1 MLFLRPFDLVCYPCL
16 SCCVFLSVNVFFSSC
31 VIVSSPFTCHCALC
45 SELTPPPLPLPSH
58 PQWPHLTDEL
68 IAKAVPTIV
77 QILNGVRIV
86 SVGGMDCPCGGT
98 HIRDTSE
105 LGKVTVEK
113 VVAKGK
119 VTRVSYS
126 LEG

>member
-1 MLFLRPFDLVCYPCL
+1 M
-16 SCCVFLSVNVFFSSC
+16 
-31 VIVSSPFTCHCALC
+31 
-45 SELTPPPLPLPSH
+45 
-58 PQWPHLTDEL
+58 DEL

-77 QILNGVRIV
+77 QIVNGVRIV

-126 LEG
+126 LEGSAHSL

>member
-1 MLFLRPFDLVCYPCL
+1 MVGPPAVKPAALKPAPWR
-16 SCCVFLSVNVFFSSC
+16 
-31 VIVSSPFTCHCALC
+31 TCAHDGPILARL
-45 SELTPPPLPLPSH
+45 
-58 PQWPHLTDEL
+58 QRGVG
-68 IAKAVPTIV
+68 AVV
-77 QILNGVRIV
+77 NGVRIV